1 MEAADFRTVHS
12 IPGRMR
18 VKIGPLRGN
27 DDLARALEARLAG
40 QAGVQA
46 AEANAATGSLL
57 VLYDPEAPGWR
68 DPSVALSGHLSPIA
82 PQIDREDIAEQLAVP
97 QATPTNGTAGIEA
110 HHVMGFFRDMNDQV
124 RSATGGPGLTL
135 LVPLAL
141 LLLGVRG
148 LLAAKEVA
156 APRWYDFL
164 WFGFATFLMLNA
176 AGVPT
181 AKAAEEAAE
190 IAATV

>member
-82 PQIDREDIAEQLAVP
+82 PQLDREDIAEQLAVP
-97 QATPTNGTAGIEA
+97 RATATNGTAGIEA
-110 HHVMGFFRDMNDQV
+110 HHVMGFFRGMNDQV
-124 RSATGGPGLTL
+124 RSETGGRGLTL
-135 LVPLAL
+135 LVPLGLPL
-141 LLLGVRG
+141 LAVCG
-148 LLAAKEVA
+148 LLAVKECA
-156 APRWYDFL
+156 ALSRSDLL
-164 WFGFATFLMLNA
+164 WFGHGTGL
-176 AGVPT
+176 
-181 AKAAEEAAE
+181 
-190 IAATV
+190 I